1 MDLAQRLL
9 VAESRDQFRGDDDG
23 QEAVDTRII
32 PISYYPGNIFTEDGP
47 LEVRRIRP
55 PNVEGQDWP
64 NVESTRS
71 TVSSVQDIL
80 RDLVAHGVTFIIPTP
95 EQRPWSPPKCYQ
107 CVYESYFQDDTKLW
121 FPIPRIV
128 TAYAFRRGIALS
140 QLMNG
145 SIRLMVVLSV
155 IAAEA
160 GTSLSVR
167 SFEELTLVLVADG
180 LVSTRMHPNYNV
192 VTGYPSKT
200 TDWQRSYFY
209 VKSNRSAFE
218 EPPKN
223 SYRVLWNSD
232 MVIHPN
238 IASYPEDW
246 RQSARIV
253 ASRRQDCWK
262 NFSGE
267 RIERSID
274 WIAAQNWTSTSVPYI
289 NSARIKKRLALFTP
303 AEQKEITRARTMK
316 ELPDLSLILSTQIGS
331 KGGAPK
337 RGEGTSGP
345 REENVA
351 PTATEQTPTGG
362 SSKKKGPK
370 QKKVSSG
377 RTVPERGGN
386 TEQAPATDPSKKKDK
401 SKRKR
406 SDVGSVT
413 QSDNQVETGSSPADI
428 ASRKKKPKKRS
439 LVKSR
444 ASSVVEEELQDLA
457 PDNVMVGRDSD
468 DDENQTVASR
478 IRKRDGL
485 VAGESVSGIP
495 VSDREAVGNLPVL
508 PIFEGERGRLLERSP
523 SRSQGGSEARVP
535 GRPRETP
542 GDEITFRFKR
552 ELPLAFY
559 PEECG
564 RLVQLV
570 KGGPDEL
577 PPVADLAFGDDYKQ
591 AACSSIKN
599 QGDWNVVVGK
609 YDMALR
615 RARKQ
620 LREGEEE
627 KEKLKLAHEEALRE
641 AIRERDAAIVR
652 EKTLRREFNETR
664 TADAAELQMCKESV
678 KDLEHVVG
686 KMERDKAGL
695 EGEKA
700 RDSLRHAEEAGRL
713 RKSRKY
719 EVTHERIRVMIA
731 MIAKAERC
739 FHRIRLREEQRDK
752 YDDARCLYS
761 QAFGTRK
768 CLEQIRNSGADI
780 PQATIDTYAEQE
792 KHFREEAARLEVKE
806 IPEDYLRIS
815 PLVLESR
822 FLIEDVWGRIDPY
835 RSNADLIDSEAAF
848 ALRTPRSNSDL
859 PPERCERDL
868 ITPAGSSNLRADH
881 VMVNATEKRDE
892 AVPPTIVL
900 VDSSAKV
907 SGVGSSS
914 ASSSGNPKTGGE
926 NPARLRAGLPPQPF
940 GRVSG
945 PSVGE

>member
-9 VAESRDQFRGDDDG
+9 VAEARGQFRGDDDG
-23 QEAVDTRII
+23 QEAVDARII
-32 PISYYPGNIFTEDGP
+32 PISYYPGNIFTEEGP

-55 PNVEGQDWP
+55 PIVEGQGWP

-71 TVSSVQDIL
+71 TVSSVQDVL
-80 RDLVAHGVTFIIPTP
+80 RGLVAHGVTFIIPTP
-95 EQRPWSPPKCYQ
+95 EQRPWSPPKGYQ

-145 SIRLMVVLSV
+145 TIRLMVVLSV

-167 SFEELTLVLVADG
+167 SFEELTSVSVTDG
-180 LVSTRMHPNYNV
+180 LVSTRMRTNYNV

-218 EPPKN
+218 EPPKT

-238 IASYPEDW
+238 IALYPEDW

-262 NFSGE
+262 NFSSD
-267 RIERSID
+267 RIRRSID
-274 WIAAQNWTSTSVPYI
+274 WISAQKWTSTSVPYI
-289 NSARIKKRLALFTP
+289 NSARIKKRLALFTS
-303 AEQKEITRARTMK
+303 AEQKEIIRARTMK
-316 ELPDLSLILSTQIGS
+316 ELPDLSLIVSTQVVS
-331 KGGAPK
+331 KGGAPI

-351 PTATEQTPTGG
+351 PAPTEQTPTGG
-362 SSKKKGPK
+362 PSKKKGPK
-370 QKKVSSG
+370 QKKTSSS
-377 RTVPERGGN
+377 RTVPEGGEN
-386 TEQAPATDPSKKKDK
+386 VEEVPVTDPPKKKDK
-401 SKRKR
+401 NKRKR
-406 SDVGSVT
+406 PEVGSGT
-413 QSDNQVETGSSPADI
+413 QSDNQVEPESSPVDVAPK
-428 ASRKKKPKKRS
+428 KKKPKKKS
-439 LVKSR
+439 LVKPHV
-444 ASSVVEEELQDLA
+444 SSVVEEELQDLA
-457 PDNVMVGRDSD
+457 PENVMVGHDSD

-478 IRKRDGL
+478 IRRRDGL
-485 VAGESVSGIP
+485 IANENVSGTP
-495 VSDREAVGNLPVL
+495 LSDRGAVGNLGVL
-508 PIFEGERGRLLERSP
+508 PVSEGESGRLLERSP
-523 SRSQGGSEARVP
+523 SRSQGGSETRVL

-552 ELPLAFY
+552 ELPLVFY

-577 PPVADLAFGDDYKQ
+577 PPVADLAFGEDYKQ
-591 AACSSIKN
+591 AACSSIRN
-599 QGDWNVVVGK
+599 QGDWNVVIGK

-615 RARKQ
+615 RAQEQ
-620 LREGEEE
+620 LRESEEG
-627 KEKLKLAHEEALRE
+627 KERLELAHEEALRE

-652 EKTLRREFNETR
+652 EKALRREFNETR
-664 TADAAELQMCKESV
+664 TADAAKLQMCKESV

-686 KMERDKAGL
+686 KLERDKAEL
-695 EGEKA
+695 EEEKA
-700 RDSLRHAEEAGRL
+700 RDSLKHAEEAGGL
-713 RKSRKY
+713 WKSRKY
-719 EVTHERIRVMIA
+719 ELTHERIRVMIA

-768 CLEQIRNSGADI
+768 CLEQIRDSGADI

-806 IPEDYLRIS
+806 IPEDYLRLS

-835 RSNADLIDSEAAF
+835 GSNTDLIDSEAAF

-859 PPERCERDL
+859 PPERCERGL
-868 ITPAGSSNLRADH
+868 IQPAGSSNLRADH
-881 VMVNATEKRDE
+881 AAAPVDE
-892 AVPPTIVL
+892 AVPPTIVI
-900 VDSSAKV
+900 VDSSAKA

-926 NPARLRAGLPPQPF
+926 NPAGPRAGLPPQTF